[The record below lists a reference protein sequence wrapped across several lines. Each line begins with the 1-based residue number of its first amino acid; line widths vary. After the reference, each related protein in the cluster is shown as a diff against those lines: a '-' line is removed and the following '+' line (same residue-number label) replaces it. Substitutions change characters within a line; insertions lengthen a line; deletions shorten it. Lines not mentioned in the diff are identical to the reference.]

1 MRLIVTAF
9 VVLAAAAH
17 LGAQAVKPF
26 PKGFSGELLF
36 QSDREGPTR
45 LFVLDLATGA
55 VRRVGSTG
63 DWLDEEPTWSPDG
76 RRIAFSSTRG
86 QKNNLDIFVMDADG
100 GNVTRLTE
108 HPATEQEPVWA
119 HDGQSLFFSG
129 ERDGRGEIYRVWL
142 ADKRV
147 ERITSGIHRSIMP
160 ATSPDG
166 KYLAYAA
173 QTIMSFQIHLL
184 DLTTGTSQQ
193 ITSGGGACRPS
204 FSPDSKELAFVRIA
218 QEPSRLEAIREQGGR
233 ILFEDKKLWS
243 YYPDY
248 SPDGKWLAFSLSP
261 EHHEGE
267 DWDLAVMDANKPGP
281 FTRVTAGRGNDRVPE
296 WRPR

>member
-1 MRLIVTAF
+1 VRLILTAF
-9 VVLAAAAH
+9 TLLIAATH
-17 LGAQAVKPF
+17 LGAQAATPF
-26 PKGFSGELLF
+26 PKGLSGELLF

-45 LFVLDLATGA
+45 LFVLDLANGA
-55 VRRVGSTG
+55 VRRVGSAG
-63 DWLDEEPTWSPDG
+63 DWLDEEPSWSPDG

-100 GNVTRLTE
+100 GNLTRLTD

-119 HDGQSLFFSG
+119 HDGKSLFFSG
-129 ERDGRGEIYRVWL
+129 ERDGRAEIYRVWL

-147 ERITSGIHRSIMP
+147 ERITSGINRSIMP
-160 ATSPDG
+160 AASPDG
-166 KYLAYAA
+166 RYLAYAA

-184 DLTTGTSQQ
+184 DLTTGKPQQ

-218 QEPSRLEAIREQGGR
+218 QEPSRMEAIRENGGR
-233 ILFEDKKLWS
+233 ILLEDKKLWS

-248 SPDGKWLAFSLSP
+248 SPDGKLLAFSVSP

-267 DWDLAVMDANKPGP
+267 DWDLAVMDLAQPGQ